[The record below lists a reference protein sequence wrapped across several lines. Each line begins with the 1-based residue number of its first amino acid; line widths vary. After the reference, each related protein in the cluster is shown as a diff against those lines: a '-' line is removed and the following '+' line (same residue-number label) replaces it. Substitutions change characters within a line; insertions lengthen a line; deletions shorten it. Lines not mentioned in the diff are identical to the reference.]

1 MEYNKQEEK
10 GFLSDHAYTILQAA
24 NLAPPVGSKLRKIYT
39 AIQTNK
45 FEKDAIKQRGLDV
58 TINGEFNLSPA
69 YSVVGNVLEGGLNI
83 PMARLVDEVNSVTEA
98 LDARNSSMQRL
109 ALGLGWKTW
118 DVSARN
124 EEHDLIKTQAKAK
137 RKEEGIEK
145 AKESRATN
153 KKENERIKEAV
164 LESFTKAETEKWLE
178 LPRKEEKA
186 FIEKIAKEKGIK

>member
-1 MEYNKQEEK
+1 
-10 GFLSDHAYTILQAA
+10 
-24 NLAPPVGSKLRKIYT
+24 
-39 AIQTNK
+39 
-45 FEKDAIKQRGLDV
+45 
-58 TINGEFNLSPA
+58 
-69 YSVVGNVLEGGLNI
+69 
-83 PMARLVDEVNSVTEA
+83 
-98 LDARNSSMQRL
+98 MQRL

-124 EEHDLIKTQAKAK
+124 EEHDLIKTEAKAK